1 MAKKTTQS
9 KKSQK
14 PNAPKVSEQ
23 VKPGGVSL
31 RDWQVALRRQTA
43 AKGNLN
49 VTPVTSGFAR
59 GEFFVSNH
67 ESRRRYKVV
76 CRGNNSPWNYCSC
89 LDFKTSQLGTCKH
102 IEAVKLWLDNN
113 PLRAV
118 NTPPPY
124 TSVYLSYIGP
134 RTVMLRI
141 GSENE
146 SEFRRLAREFFDDEL
161 CLRPDAITRFPEFL
175 SRASK
180 INPMF
185 RCYDDALDY
194 VIEMRDSR
202 ARIAMVRS
210 LSDADLDKVL
220 NTSLFPYQKE
230 GVRFAVEKG
239 RSIIADEMGLG
250 KTIQAIASAEVLRRN
265 GFAESVI
272 VACPTSLK
280 YQWKREIER
289 FAGAEVTVIEG
300 DFGKR
305 KALYQSDAP
314 YKIVSYHVLKND
326 ISKEEGLETDI
337 FILDEVQRLKNW
349 DTRIAISARLVK
361 SKYAIALSGTP
372 LENKI
377 EELYSV
383 MELVDQYCLAPYYE
397 FRHRYILQDE
407 SGKVIGYRNLN
418 EVGERIAG
426 RLIRRRK
433 CDVAIQ
439 LPCRQD
445 KILLVPMTPQQ
456 MDAHEDYKSTVAQL
470 IAKWQR
476 NHFLSETDRHRL
488 LVSLNKMRMVC
499 DSTYILDE
507 ESRHDVKVD
516 ETINII
522 SEFLDSDTV
531 GKVVVFSQWER
542 MTRLIAAQLEKR
554 EIPFLNLHGGVS
566 SVKRGEMVAKF
577 QDDPDQRVFLSTDA
591 GSTGLNLQS
600 ASLIIN
606 VDLPWNPALLEQ
618 RIGRIYRYGQTRNI
632 QVVNLVAAGTIE
644 EGMIAKLRFKQ
655 NMFEGVLDG
664 GEDTI
669 FIGDKFTKIV
679 DIAETVITASAAA
692 PTPAPRSAPEPATPR
707 PAPEPA
713 APRPAPEPARKLP
726 CPPIPSADPH
736 PSPEPAS
743 APAPEP
749 TSAPASSDKTPAPDD
764 LLQQGV
770 SFIAG
775 LAKTLKSPEAT
786 TKLISSIIKEDKE
799 TGKTYLNIP
808 VPDKDSVQQALTL
821 LTKLLSH

>member
-1 MAKKTTQS
+1 
-9 KKSQK
+9 
-14 PNAPKVSEQ
+14 
-23 VKPGGVSL
+23 
-31 RDWQVALRRQTA
+31 
-43 AKGNLN
+43 
-49 VTPVTSGFAR
+49 
-59 GEFFVSNH
+59 
-67 ESRRRYKVV
+67 
-76 CRGNNSPWNYCSC
+76 
-89 LDFKTSQLGTCKH
+89 
-102 IEAVKLWLDNN
+102 
-113 PLRAV
+113 
-118 NTPPPY
+118 
-124 TSVYLSYIGP
+124 
-134 RTVMLRI
+134 MLRI

-202 ARIAMVRS
+202 ARIALVRS

-439 LPCRQD
+439 LPRRQD

-692 PTPAPRSAPEPATPR
+692 PTPTPRHAPKPAVPRS
-707 PAPEPA
+707 APEPA
-713 APRPAPEPARKLP
+713 APRPAPEPVALRLAPEPARKLP
-726 CPPIPSADPH
+726 CPPIPSADSH
-736 PSPEPAS
+736 PSPEPTA
-743 APAPEP
+743 APTPTQPAAAAAPEP
-749 TSAPASSDKTPAPDD
+749 TSAPTPEPTSVPASSDKTPAPDD

>member
-1 MAKKTTQS
+1 MAKKNSQS
-9 KKSQK
+9 KKTQK
-14 PNAPKVSEQ
+14 PKTKKVSEQ
-23 VKPGGVSL
+23 VQPGGISI
-31 RDWQVALRRQTA
+31 RDWQVALRRQA
-43 AKGNLN
+43 AAADNLS

-59 GEFFVSNH
+59 GEFFVRNYV
-67 ESRRRYKVV
+67 SRRQYKVV
-76 CRGNNSPWNYCSC
+76 CRGDNSPWNYCSC

-102 IEAVKLWLDNN
+102 IEAVKLWLEQN
-113 PLRAV
+113 PGHVCRTSPL
-118 NTPPPY
+118 Y

-141 GSENE
+141 GRENE
-146 SEFRRLAREFFDDEL
+146 SEFRQLAREFFDDEL

-202 ARIAMVRS
+202 ARIALVRS
-210 LSDADLDKVL
+210 LSDADLDRVL
-220 NTSLFPYQKE
+220 NATLFPYQKE

-239 RSIIADEMGLG
+239 RAIIADEMGLG
-250 KTIQAIASAEVLRRN
+250 KTIQAIASAEVLRRH
-265 GFAESVI
+265 GFAESII

-289 FAGAEVTVIEG
+289 FAHAEVSVIEG

-305 KALYQSDAP
+305 KTLYRSDAP

-326 ISKEEGLETDI
+326 ITKEEGLETDI

-349 DTRIAISARLVK
+349 DTKIAISARLVK
-361 SKYAIALSGTP
+361 SRYAIALSGTP

-397 FRHRYILQDE
+397 FRQRYILQDE
-407 SGKVIGYRNLN
+407 SGKVVGYRNLN

-433 CDVAIQ
+433 ADVAIQ
-439 LPCRQD
+439 LPSRQD

-456 MDAHEDYKSTVAQL
+456 MEAHEDYKSTVAQL

-488 LVSLNKMRMVC
+488 LISLNKMRMVC

-507 ESRHDVKVD
+507 ESRHDVKVE

-522 SEFLDSDTV
+522 SEFLDGDPV

-542 MTRLIAAQLEKR
+542 MTRLIAAELDKR
-554 EIPFLNLHGGVS
+554 EIPYSNLHGGVS
-566 SVKRGEMVAKF
+566 SIKRGEMVANF
-577 QDDPDQRVFLSTDA
+577 QDDPNQRVFLSTDA

-606 VDLPWNPALLEQ
+606 IDLPWNPAVLEQ

-632 QVVNLVAAGTIE
+632 QVINLVAAKTIE

-679 DIAETVITASAAA
+679 DIVESVITAPAEPTSATTGSA
-692 PTPAPRSAPEPATPR
+692 PTPAPA
-707 PAPEPA
+707 
-713 APRPAPEPARKLP
+713 APEPARKLL

-736 PSPEPAS
+736 QSPEPAQ
-743 APAPEP
+743 
-749 TSAPASSDKTPAPDD
+749 APASSAEPPAPAD

-775 LAKTLKSPEAT
+775 LAKTLQSPEAT
-786 TKLISSIIKEDKE
+786 TKLISSIVKEDKE

-808 VPDKDSVQQALTL
+808 IPDKDSVQQALTL

>member
-1 MAKKTTQS
+1 MAKKTTQ
-9 KKSQK
+9 KNKSQK
-14 PNAPKVSEQ
+14 PKAKKVSDQ

-31 RDWQVALRRQTA
+31 RDWQVVLRRQAA

-59 GEFFVSNH
+59 GEFFVSNYD
-67 ESRRRYKVV
+67 SRRRYKVV
-76 CRGNNSPWNYCSC
+76 CRGDNSPWNYCSC

-113 PLRAV
+113 PRRAV
-118 NTPPPY
+118 LTPPPY

-146 SEFRRLAREFFDDEL
+146 AEFRRLAREFFDDEL

-175 SRASK
+175 SRAST

-202 ARIAMVRS
+202 VRIALVRS

-220 NTSLFPYQKE
+220 NTTLFPYQKE

-239 RSIIADEMGLG
+239 RAIIADEMGLG

-300 DFGKR
+300 DFVKR
-305 KALYQSDAP
+305 KSLYQSDAP

-407 SGKVIGYRNLN
+407 SGKVVGYRNLN

-439 LPCRQD
+439 LPHRQD

-456 MDAHEDYKSTVAQL
+456 MDAHDDYKSTVAQL

-507 ESRHDVKVD
+507 VSRHDVKVD

-522 SEFLDSDTV
+522 SEFLDSDN

-542 MTRLIAAQLEKR
+542 MTRLIAAELEKR

-566 SVKRGEMVAKF
+566 SIKRGEMVAKF

-606 VDLPWNPALLEQ
+606 VDLPWNPAVLEQ

-632 QVVNLVAAGTIE
+632 QVINLVAADTIE

-679 DIAETVITASAAA
+679 DIAESVITAPTPAESQPASSPAA
-692 PTPAPRSAPEPATPR
+692 PTPTPTQPA
-707 PAPEPA
+707 
-713 APRPAPEPARKLP
+713 
-726 CPPIPSADPH
+726 
-736 PSPEPAS
+736 
-743 APAPEP
+743 
-749 TSAPASSDKTPAPDD
+749 SAPASSDKTPAPDD

-775 LAKTLKSPEAT
+775 LAKTLQSPEAT
-786 TKLISSIIKEDKE
+786 TKLISSIVKEDKE